1 MRRIVLLFYL
11 VSALL
16 SNSEAALPVAND
28 SLKIQRSGFLVFPFF
43 LISPETSWGFGGA
56 AAYFFKTNDVE
67 EKLRTSDVNLISLYT
82 LEEQI
87 VIVLGSTVYFPKEK
101 QIFRWQSSYSYYPD
115 KFWGIGN
122 NTKASNVEDYTIKQ
136 FFLNPQYLWKIK
148 PKLYFGTTVEYQ
160 LTKNF
165 KYLSGGIFDQQ
176 NITGRYGGT
185 TKGLGLL
192 FTYDSRNATYAPTKG
207 SFIEINITEFTKLIG
222 SSFDFVSYSVEMKK
236 FLAIK
241 KNTIVGLHAFGK
253 FNKGV
258 VPVRNLATLG
268 GSEIMRGFYKGR
280 YADKN
285 SVSFQTEVRQHL
297 YKRLGV
303 VGYASIGRVAGD
315 ISKLPFDNFHFAY
328 GAGLRIMVE
337 QKEKLNLRI
346 DYGRGEGKDGLYV
359 ILREAF

>member
-1 MRRIVLLFYL
+1 MQRIVLLFCL
-11 VSALL
+11 ISALL
-16 SNSEAALPVAND
+16 SNSKAEVPLVKD
-28 SLKIQRSGFLVFPFF
+28 SLKSQRSGFLVFPFF
-43 LISPETSWGFGGA
+43 LISPETSWGFGA
-56 AAYFFKTNDVE
+56 ASAYFFKTNTLD
-67 EKLRTSDVNLISLYT
+67 EKLRTSDVNLFSLYT

-87 VIVLGSTVYFPKEK
+87 VIVLGSTIYFPKEK
-101 QIFRWQSSYSYYPD
+101 KIFRWQSSYSYYPD

-122 NTKASNVEDYTIKQ
+122 HTNASNVEDYSIKQ
-136 FFLNPQYLWKIK
+136 FFLNPQILWKIK

-176 NITGRYGGT
+176 NIDGRFGGT
-185 TKGLGLL
+185 SNGIGLL
-192 FTYDSRNATYAPTKG
+192 FTYDTRNATYSPTKG
-207 SFIEINITEFTKLIG
+207 NFLEINITSFNKLIG
-222 SSFDFVSYSVEMKK
+222 SSFDFVTYSVEMKK
-236 FLAIK
+236 FIALQ
-241 KNTIVGLHAFGK
+241 KNTIVGLHVLGK

-258 VPVRNLATLG
+258 VPIRNLAMLG

-280 YADKN
+280 YADKDL
-285 SVSFQTEVRQHL
+285 VSFQSEVRQHL

-303 VGYASIGRVAGD
+303 VGYASIGQVSED
-315 ISKLPFDNFHFAY
+315 ISKLELNNFHFAY